1 MENKESNQK
10 KNYINFVDI
19 FKSKS
24 IEREFKLG
32 QLLSSFEYLPGE
44 VFLIKE
50 GNARLISKI
59 NGQLT
64 SILKLSKGDFIGV
77 ASILNGFSLEEVRAS
92 KDLIVYSLKDYEF
105 TRLYQDQLEIKNY
118 CDNNIWHSEILFIV
132 KNFPKLYNKNLLLT
146 TNLLEKF
153 YVNSKLISP
162 ELSNLNNYFKN

>member
-19 FKSKS
+19 FKFKS
-24 IEREFKLG
+24 IERKFKLG
-32 QLLSSFEYLPGE
+32 QLLSSFEYLPEE

-64 SILKLSKGDFIGV
+64 SISKLSKGDFIGI

-92 KDLIVYSLKDYEF
+92 KDLIVYSLKNHEF
-105 TRLYQDQLEIKNY
+105 IRLYQEQVDIKNY
-118 CDNNIWHSEILFIV
+118 CDNNIWHSEINEDKVGIGHLKSNENIIKEFA
-132 KNFPKLYNKNLLLT
+132 KNSVEFNKSINVSKNLT
-146 TNLLEKF
+146 
-153 YVNSKLISP
+153 
-162 ELSNLNNYFKN
+162 